1 MILHFVESTYFQI
14 SLDHLIHIHTKATLP
29 QTGTFFVAQ
38 ILILDKNLAQT
49 HDDGDTHTCK
59 FGNFK
64 CLCVCMS
71 EIRDNLRVCVC
82 VCIWLIRLANSNSG
96 LRAFSACACILH
108 HSHIHTEANS
118 ERERGRGAPTHTDR

>member
-14 SLDHLIHIHTKATLP
+14 SLVPTTHTKATLL

-49 HDDGDTHTCK
+49 HDDGDTHTSK

-64 CLCVCMS
+64 CLCVR
-71 EIRDNLRVCVC
+71 EIRDNVCVYLADQTCKLQLRVKGVLSMC
-82 VCIWLIRLANSNSG
+82 LH
-96 LRAFSACACILH
+96 SA
-108 HSHIHTEANS
+108 SF
-118 ERERGRGAPTHTDR
+118 THTHRGKQRKGER